1 MPAADAF
8 FDTNVVLHLFSGDA
22 AKAQVAEDLLAGGG
36 HVSVQVLNEVASV
49 ARRKLGLAWDE
60 VADVTATLRS
70 VCTVAPLTVATH
82 ERGLGLARRYGL
94 SVFDAMIAAAALD
107 CGCRTLYTED
117 LQHGLRVGAQL
128 VVRNPFA
135 GAR

>member
-1 MPAADAF
+1 MPVADGF
-8 FDTNVVLHLFSGDA
+8 FDTNVVLYLFSGDA
-22 AKAQVAEDLLAGGG
+22 RKAQVAEDLLAGGG
-36 HVSVQVLNEVASV
+36 HVSVQVLNELASV
-49 ARRKLGLAWDE
+49 ARRKLGFDWAE

-70 VCTVAPLTVATH
+70 VCSVAPLTVATH

-94 SVFDAMIAAAALD
+94 SIFDAMIAAAALD

-117 LQHGLRVGAQL
+117 LQPGLRLGATL

-135 GAR
+135 GVR

>member
-1 MPAADAF
+1 MPVADGF
-8 FDTNVVLHLFSGDA
+8 FDTNVVLYLFSGDA
-22 AKAQVAEDLLAGGG
+22 RKAQVAEDLLAEGG
-36 HVSVQVLNEVASV
+36 HVSVQVLNELASV
-49 ARRKLGLAWDE
+49 ARRKLGFDWAE

-70 VCTVAPLTVATH
+70 VCSVAPLTVATH

-94 SVFDAMIAAAALD
+94 SIFDAMIAAAALD

-117 LQHGLRVGAQL
+117 LQPGLRLGATL

-135 GAR
+135 GVR